1 MGYLI
6 MNKIND
12 RDLTELSGYWVY
24 QDLKDNSTIK
34 VNGNKYK
41 VLSTISN
48 NKNKNKNINGSAD
61 IKIFEL
67 LDSNNSPSGQQI
79 ISFEGT
85 NNNESIN
92 PKNPLKGKVGD
103 DWLENIKLMDN
114 EKTTTPLLE
123 QNNKFLELYK
133 KKLDDANK
141 LSNSN
146 FYRKYGEKVAKY
158 KNKEVVSEDGNS
170 QGGASAIHQGVE
182 HPEKHI
188 VSTNPAMLPEAIWRN
203 LKQSNF
209 ENIINFH
216 STNDVLSWLQDPFA
230 KEMPGKRINIR
241 DGVPTLNGLIDSH
254 LGFKREFNSKT
265 NEYKDIPVHKIE
277 SVKDTEIKNGKE
289 VKKVININLDMDG
302 RIPINVWTGDSIAR
316 SGKGKN
322 IKLDIEKLGDL
333 YQLVTGETSTMLQ
346 ECVTFLN
353 ESFNISQSENS
364 YFGDRKH
371 KLKQKFKNVIEID
384 VLENMSRNIT
394 SKKNELFE
402 SIDSFMDKIGP
413 IAILVPA
420 LNLKPLKWGI
430 NKVDSQFQRGIER
443 IHDSIDKILV
453 KMFKNLDH
461 DLQDGVTEEMMKH
474 LKIVRENIILIK
486 NQNDIYGNQIADIK
500 SIMSY
505 QDATI
510 MDGNLN
516 INYNGQHMVSGKVN
530 LSKYLSRKMT
540 ILKNH
545 IDNAV
550 EELSDYIQKVYNENF
565 KELVRNINNTTEI
578 IKGIIDGLNLLI
590 TMLYE
595 KRIIDG
601 LKESSIDRK
610 QFENSIEELKINL
623 TKWTDFL
630 HDLKA
635 ASPILENH
643 LDDIVKN
650 MKPLIVQMIFEPSHY
665 DDMFILNTQAHAR
678 LDQMAKQFEVVC
690 NGLNENEGQ
699 AIQTMDQSASLI
711 RSNLIQV
718 KEQLEKL
725 AVY

>member
-1 MGYLI
+1 

-48 NKNKNKNINGSAD
+48 NKNKNINGSAD

>member
-1 MGYLI
+1 

-48 NKNKNKNINGSAD
+48 NKNKNINGSAD

-601 LKESSIDRK
+601 LKEFSIDRK

>member
-1 MGYLI
+1 

-48 NKNKNKNINGSAD
+48 NKNKNINGSAD

-188 VSTNPAMLPEAIWRN
+188 VSTNPTMLPEAIWRN

>member
-1 MGYLI
+1 

-48 NKNKNKNINGSAD
+48 NKNKNINGSAD

-158 KNKEVVSEDGNS
+158 KNKEVVFEDGNS

>member
-1 MGYLI
+1 

-48 NKNKNKNINGSAD
+48 NKNKNINGSAD

-545 IDNAV
+545 IDNSV

>member
-48 NKNKNKNINGSAD
+48 NKNKNINGSAD

-333 YQLVTGETSTMLQ
+333 YQLVTEETSTMLQ

-578 IKGIIDGLNLLI
+578 IKGIIYGLNLLI

>member
-1 MGYLI
+1 
-6 MNKIND
+6 
-12 RDLTELSGYWVY
+12 
-24 QDLKDNSTIK
+24 
-34 VNGNKYK
+34 
-41 VLSTISN
+41 
-48 NKNKNKNINGSAD
+48 NGSAD

>member
-1 MGYLI
+1 

-48 NKNKNKNINGSAD
+48 NKNKNINGSAD

-230 KEMPGKRINIR
+230 KDMPGKRINIR

-678 LDQMAKQFEVVC
+678 LDQMAQQFEVVC

>member
-1 MGYLI
+1 

-24 QDLKDNSTIK
+24 QDLKDNSTIN

-48 NKNKNKNINGSAD
+48 NKNKNINGSAD

-333 YQLVTGETSTMLQ
+333 YQLVTEETSTMLQ

>member
-48 NKNKNKNINGSAD
+48 NKNKNINGSAD

-302 RIPINVWTGDSIAR
+302 RIPINVWIGDSIAR

>member
-1 MGYLI
+1 

-48 NKNKNKNINGSAD
+48 NKNKNINGSAD

-316 SGKGKN
+316 LGKGKN

>member
-48 NKNKNKNINGSAD
+48 NKNKNINGSAD

-384 VLENMSRNIT
+384 VLENISRNIT

>member
-48 NKNKNKNINGSAD
+48 NKNKNINGSAD

-333 YQLVTGETSTMLQ
+333 YQLVTEETSTMLQ

>member
-1 MGYLI
+1 

-48 NKNKNKNINGSAD
+48 NKNKNINGSAD

-665 DDMFILNTQAHAR
+665 NDMFILNTQAHAR

>member
-1 MGYLI
+1 

-48 NKNKNKNINGSAD
+48 NKNKNINGSAD

-114 EKTTTPLLE
+114 EKTTTTLLE

>member
-1 MGYLI
+1 

-48 NKNKNKNINGSAD
+48 NKNKNINGSAD

-85 NNNESIN
+85 NNNESVN

-516 INYNGQHMVSGKVN
+516 INYNGQHMVSDKVN

>member
-48 NKNKNKNINGSAD
+48 NKNKNINGSAD

-643 LDDIVKN
+643 LGDIVKN

>member
-1 MGYLI
+1 

-48 NKNKNKNINGSAD
+48 NKNKNINGSAD

-601 LKESSIDRK
+601 LKESS
-610 QFENSIEELKINL
+610 
-623 TKWTDFL
+623 
-630 HDLKA
+630 
-635 ASPILENH
+635 
-643 LDDIVKN
+643 
-650 MKPLIVQMIFEPSHY
+650 
-665 DDMFILNTQAHAR
+665 
-678 LDQMAKQFEVVC
+678 
-690 NGLNENEGQ
+690 
-699 AIQTMDQSASLI
+699 
-711 RSNLIQV
+711 
-718 KEQLEKL
+718 
-725 AVY
+725 

>member
-1 MGYLI
+1 

-48 NKNKNKNINGSAD
+48 NKNKNINGSAD

-333 YQLVTGETSTMLQ
+333 YQLVTEETSTMLQ

-610 QFENSIEELKINL
+610 QFENSIEELRINL

>member
-1 MGYLI
+1 

-48 NKNKNKNINGSAD
+48 NKNKNINGSAD

-443 IHDSIDKILV
+443 IYDSIDKILV

>member
-48 NKNKNKNINGSAD
+48 NKNKNINGSAD

-364 YFGDRKH
+364 YFRDRKH

>member
-1 MGYLI
+1 

-48 NKNKNKNINGSAD
+48 NKNKNINGSAD

-170 QGGASAIHQGVE
+170 QGGESAIHQGVE

>member
-1 MGYLI
+1 

-48 NKNKNKNINGSAD
+48 NKNKNINGSAD

-302 RIPINVWTGDSIAR
+302 RIPINVWTGGSIAR

>member
-1 MGYLI
+1 

-48 NKNKNKNINGSAD
+48 NKNKNINGSAD

-610 QFENSIEELKINL
+610 KFENSIEELKINL

>member
-1 MGYLI
+1 MI

-48 NKNKNKNINGSAD
+48 NKNKNINGSAD

-699 AIQTMDQSASLI
+699 AIQTMDQSASLT

>member
-1 MGYLI
+1 

-48 NKNKNKNINGSAD
+48 NKNKNINGSAD

-665 DDMFILNTQAHAR
+665 DDMFILNTQAHTR

>member
-1 MGYLI
+1 

-48 NKNKNKNINGSAD
+48 NKNKNINGSAD

-711 RSNLIQV
+711 RSNLI
-718 KEQLEKL
+718 
-725 AVY
+725 

>member
-48 NKNKNKNINGSAD
+48 NKNKNINGSAD

-241 DGVPTLNGLIDSH
+241 DDVPTLNGLIDSH

>member
-1 MGYLI
+1 

-48 NKNKNKNINGSAD
+48 NKNKNINGSAD

-289 VKKVININLDMDG
+289 VKKVININLDMDV

-516 INYNGQHMVSGKVN
+516 INYNGQHMVSDKVN

>member
-48 NKNKNKNINGSAD
+48 NKNKNINGSAD

-216 STNDVLSWLQDPFA
+216 STNDVLSCLQDPFA

>member
-1 MGYLI
+1 
-6 MNKIND
+6 
-12 RDLTELSGYWVY
+12 YWVY

-48 NKNKNKNINGSAD
+48 NKNKNINGSAD

>member
-1 MGYLI
+1 
-6 MNKIND
+6 
-12 RDLTELSGYWVY
+12 
-24 QDLKDNSTIK
+24 NSTIK

-48 NKNKNKNINGSAD
+48 NKNKNINGSAD

-333 YQLVTGETSTMLQ
+333 YQLVTEETSTMLQ

-630 HDLKA
+630 HD
-635 ASPILENH
+635 
-643 LDDIVKN
+643 
-650 MKPLIVQMIFEPSHY
+650 
-665 DDMFILNTQAHAR
+665 
-678 LDQMAKQFEVVC
+678 
-690 NGLNENEGQ
+690 
-699 AIQTMDQSASLI
+699 
-711 RSNLIQV
+711 
-718 KEQLEKL
+718 
-725 AVY
+725 

>member
-48 NKNKNKNINGSAD
+48 NKNKNINGSAD

-516 INYNGQHMVSGKVN
+516 INYNGQHMVLGKVN

>member
-48 NKNKNKNINGSAD
+48 NKNKNINGSAD

-505 QDATI
+505 QDAAI

>member
-1 MGYLI
+1 

-48 NKNKNKNINGSAD
+48 NKNKNINGSAD

-333 YQLVTGETSTMLQ
+333 YQLFTGETSTMLQ

>member
-1 MGYLI
+1 

-48 NKNKNKNINGSAD
+48 NKNKNINGSAD

-678 LDQMAKQFEVVC
+678 LDQMAQQFEVVC
-690 NGLNENEGQ
+690 NDLNENEGQ

>member
-1 MGYLI
+1 

-12 RDLTELSGYWVY
+12 RDLTEFSGYWVY

-48 NKNKNKNINGSAD
+48 NKNENINGSAD

>member
-48 NKNKNKNINGSAD
+48 NKNKNINGSAD

-384 VLENMSRNIT
+384 VLENMSRNIA